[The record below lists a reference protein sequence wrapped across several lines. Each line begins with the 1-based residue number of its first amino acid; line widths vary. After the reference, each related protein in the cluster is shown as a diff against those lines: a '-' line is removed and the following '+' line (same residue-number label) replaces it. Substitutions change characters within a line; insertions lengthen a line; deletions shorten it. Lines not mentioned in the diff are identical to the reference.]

1 MAYRLR
7 SCLVGR
13 HVVAQ
18 HLAHARHFGSGS
30 SQICRRLE
38 GAHTCLGHKVV
49 RVDQNTSVDT
59 VCLMRLQL
67 DILGKI
73 LQHLRDHLAGARRI
87 RLYIGKHRILDDL
100 AALSVMVKHAHR
112 IRAF

>member
-1 MAYRLR
+1 
-7 SCLVGR
+7 
-13 HVVAQ
+13 
-18 HLAHARHFGSGS
+18 
-30 SQICRRLE
+30 
-38 GAHTCLGHKVV
+38 
-49 RVDQNTSVDT
+49 
-59 VCLMRLQL
+59 MRLQL